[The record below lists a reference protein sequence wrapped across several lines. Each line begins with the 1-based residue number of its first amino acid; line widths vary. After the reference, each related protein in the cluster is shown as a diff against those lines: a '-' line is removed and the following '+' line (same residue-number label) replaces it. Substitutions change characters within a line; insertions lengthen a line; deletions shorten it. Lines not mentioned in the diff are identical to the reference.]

1 MKNKDLFPSSYNGP
15 VIKVNHLA
23 KEFDGVTVL
32 KDISFEVNRGECLV
46 ILGPSGSGKS
56 TTLRCLNRLEKPSSG
71 SIIFDG
77 VDILKPGVNV
87 NLVREKIGMVFQSF
101 NLFSNMDV
109 LANCMLAPIKVLHLS
124 KQEAKE
130 RALANLTRVGM
141 LEKSSSRVNEIS
153 GGQKQRVAI
162 ARALCMNPQLLLFD
176 EPTSALDPEMVNEV
190 TKVMKELASDGMTMV
205 VVTHEMGFAYEAA
218 NQIIFMDNGY
228 ILEKGS
234 ADYIFKQCQNQRLKD
249 FLRQK

>member
-1 MKNKDLFPSSYNGP
+1 MRNKDLFPSSYKGP
-15 VIKVNHLA
+15 VIKVSHLA
-23 KEFDGVTVL
+23 KEFDGTDVL

-87 NLVREKIGMVFQSF
+87 NKVRENIGMVFQSF
-101 NLFSNMDV
+101 NLFANMDV

-124 KQEAKE
+124 KEEAKA
-130 RALANLTRVGM
+130 RAIANLKRVGM
-141 LEKSSSRVNEIS
+141 LEKSSARVNEIS

-176 EPTSALDPEMVNEV
+176 EPTSALDPEMVDEV
-190 TKVMKELASDGMTMV
+190 TKVMKELAADGMTMV
-205 VVTHEMGFAYEAA
+205 VVTHEMSFAKEAA
-218 NQIIFMDNGY
+218 DQIIFMDNGY
-228 ILEKGS
+228 IVEKGTS
-234 ADYIFKQCQNQRLKD
+234 DYIFNKCQNSRLKD